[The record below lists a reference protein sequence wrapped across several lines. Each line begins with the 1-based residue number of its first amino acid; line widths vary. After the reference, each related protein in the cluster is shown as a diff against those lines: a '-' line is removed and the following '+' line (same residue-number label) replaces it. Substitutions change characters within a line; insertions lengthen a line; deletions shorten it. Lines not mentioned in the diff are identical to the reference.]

1 MIQVNILLLHL
12 FLLAVAFMVVIA
24 VGTLHIF
31 LRNYLR
37 GLPIDSGTDEQ
48 HEPNQS
54 NRFAS
59 GHGMPDLPGRTQ
71 ATRATRSTR
80 AWASE
85 LANHQIFEQAIQ
97 RGNHAITQ

>member
-1 MIQVNILLLHL
+1 MIQLNVLALHL
-12 FLLAVAFMVVIA
+12 FLFAAAFIVVIA

-37 GLPIDSGTDEQ
+37 GLPIDSRTDKQ
-48 HEPNQS
+48 NEPNHS
-54 NRFAS
+54 SRSAI
-59 GHGMPDLPGRTQ
+59 GHGVPDLPGRTQ
-71 ATRATRSTR
+71 ATKATRSTR

-97 RGNHAITQ
+97 RGKHAITH

>member
-1 MIQVNILLLHL
+1 MIQLNVLALHL
-12 FLLAVAFMVVIA
+12 FLFAAALVVVIT
-24 VGTLHIF
+24 VGMLHIF

-37 GLPIDSGTDEQ
+37 GLPIDSRTDEQ

-54 NRFAS
+54 IRSAI
-59 GHGMPDLPGRTQ
+59 GHGVPDLPGRTQ

-97 RGNHAITQ
+97 RGDHAITQ